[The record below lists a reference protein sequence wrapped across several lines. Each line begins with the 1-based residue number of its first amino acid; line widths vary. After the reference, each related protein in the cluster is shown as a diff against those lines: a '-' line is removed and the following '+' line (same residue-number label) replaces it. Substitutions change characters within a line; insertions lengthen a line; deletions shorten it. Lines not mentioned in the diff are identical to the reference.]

1 MLFILLSLLVQSPK
15 VELPATLNAKPGR
28 LIQITAKTEQKAV
41 KWFLASSDADLIV
54 MESTKTAIF
63 SAMIP
68 GDYRLIAY
76 TAAGDVPSDPSI
88 CIVTV
93 GNIVPTPPTPPTP
106 NDPLAVAL
114 ENIWGALQEPDSRNS
129 KAALIATYRDGAA
142 LVDDPKIVDLGAFHA
157 GLLAARRKRLADD
170 KLLAIR
176 ERISAEWQTL
186 GDAPETLLTS
196 EIRGKIRN
204 IMARVVA
211 ALEKLS

>member
-28 LIQITAKTEQKAV
+28 LIQITARTEQKAV

-54 MESTKTAIF
+54 MESTKSAIF

-93 GNIVPTPPTPPTP
+93 GNIAPIPA
-106 NDPLAVAL
+106 NDPLAVALAVAL
-114 ENIWGALQEPDSRNS
+114 ENIWGALQEPDSKIS

-142 LVDDPKIVDLGAFHA
+142 LVDDPKIVDFGAFHA
-157 GLLAARRKRLADD
+157 ALLAARRKRLADD
-170 KLLAIR
+170 KLLTIR

>member
-54 MESTKTAIF
+54 MESTKSAIF

-88 CIVTV
+88 CTVTV
-93 GNIVPTPPTPPTP
+93 GNIAPIPP

-114 ENIWGALQEPDSRNS
+114 EDIWGALQEPDSKAS

-142 LVDDPKIVDLGAFHA
+142 LVDDPKIVDFGAFHA
-157 GLLAARRKRLADD
+157 ALLAARRKRLADD

>member
-28 LIQITAKTEQKAV
+28 LIQITARTEQKAV
-41 KWFLASSDADLIV
+41 KWFLASPDADLIV

-88 CIVTV
+88 CIVIV
-93 GNIVPTPPTPPTP
+93 GNIAPIPP

-114 ENIWGALQEPDSRNS
+114 ENIWGALQESDSKTS

-142 LVDDPKIVDLGAFHA
+142 LVDDPKIVDFGAFHA
-157 GLLAARRKRLADD
+157 ALLAARRKRLADD

>member
-15 VELPATLNAKPGR
+15 VELPEKLNAKPGR

-76 TAAGDVPSDPSI
+76 TAASDVPSDPSI

-93 GNIVPTPPTPPTP
+93 GNIAPIPP

-114 ENIWGALQEPDSRNS
+114 ANIWGALQEPDSKTS

-142 LVDDPKIVDLGAFHA
+142 LVDDPKIVDFGAFHA
-157 GLLAARRKRLADD
+157 ALLAARRKRLADD
-170 KLLAIR
+170 KLLTIR

-196 EIRGKIRN
+196 EIRAKIRN

>member
-15 VELPATLNAKPGR
+15 VELPEKLNAKPGR

-76 TAAGDVPSDPSI
+76 TAASDVPSDPSI

-93 GNIVPTPPTPPTP
+93 GNIAPIPP

-114 ENIWGALQEPDSRNS
+114 ANIWGALQEPDSKTS

-142 LVDDPKIVDLGAFHA
+142 LVDDPKIVDFGAFHA
-157 GLLAARRKRLADD
+157 ALLAARRKRLADD
-170 KLLAIR
+170 KLLTIR

-204 IMARVVA
+204 IMARVVL

>member
-76 TAAGDVPSDPSI
+76 TAASDVPSDPSI

-93 GNIVPTPPTPPTP
+93 GNIAPIPP

-114 ENIWGALQEPDSRNS
+114 ENIWGALQEPDSKTS

-142 LVDDPKIVDLGAFHA
+142 LVDDPKIVDFGAFHA
-157 GLLAARRKRLADD
+157 ALLAARRKRLADD
-170 KLLAIR
+170 KLLTIR

>member
-15 VELPATLNAKPGR
+15 VELPEKLNAKPGR

-76 TAAGDVPSDPSI
+76 TAASDVPSDPSI

-93 GNIVPTPPTPPTP
+93 GNIAPIPP

-114 ENIWGALQEPDSRNS
+114 ANIWGALQEPDSKTS

-142 LVDDPKIVDLGAFHA
+142 LVDDPKIVDFGAFHA
-157 GLLAARRKRLADD
+157 ALLAARRKRLADD
-170 KLLAIR
+170 KLLTIR